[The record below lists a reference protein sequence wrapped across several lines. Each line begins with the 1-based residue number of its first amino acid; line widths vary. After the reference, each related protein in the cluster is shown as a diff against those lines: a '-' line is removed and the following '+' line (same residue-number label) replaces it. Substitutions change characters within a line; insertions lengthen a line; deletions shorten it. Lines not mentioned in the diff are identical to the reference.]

1 MASVRLVFRSVSSH
15 GRFRP
20 ITVDAI
26 DPCATRHHPK
36 FLFGLPTGVPVF
48 PGADSEEPP
57 PETLEIGV
65 VEATFTITSVSRNG
79 FRDRDRIPPT
89 LDSFGYPRG
98 ATWYR
103 VPGVRSKF
111 QRRSREPSLERL
123 ELDELRIPA
132 YSRFNSAHRAL
143 PVDFC
148 SLTHPAGTTAVSVSN
163 RLEFS
168 KER

>member
-1 MASVRLVFRSVSSH
+1 MSYPFYGGQLAKGNGTGSFVFPFVPGHR
-15 GRFRP
+15 RFRP
-20 ITVDAI
+20 MTVDAL
-26 DPCATRHHPK
+26 TLVR
-36 FLFGLPTGVPVF
+36 PVTTLSSCSVSRQGSQLF

-65 VEATFTITSVSRNG
+65 VEATFTITSVSFNG

-111 QRRSREPSLERL
+111 QHRSLETSLGRF
-123 ELDELRIPA
+123 ELDMLRIPA
-132 YSRFNSAHRAL
+132 
-143 PVDFC
+143 
-148 SLTHPAGTTAVSVSN
+148 
-163 RLEFS
+163 
-168 KER
+168 